1 MNEFYKSILKQ
12 FPSGQIRYAFA
23 YGSGVFKQLNNN
35 APASQLAAKS
45 SNMIDFVFV
54 VNDPVKFHTENLKEN
69 RSHYSFLKF
78 VGASN
83 ISSFQEEVPAAC
95 YYNTLVPVRVD
106 SGAEQLIKYGVIS
119 EKALVRDLY
128 DWDYLYISG
137 RLQKPVKI
145 IGLEPME
152 ESSQSSTNFEL
163 ALQTNL
169 QNALHTALLLLP
181 ESFTL
186 EDLFV
191 CITSLSYMGDFR
203 MVIGE
208 NKNKITNIV
217 TPQVDRFVE
226 LYKPYIIKECVEN
239 FLLCNFETGK
249 MLQQLDQHTIYHHL
263 NLLPKNLIQTVIN
276 LKFKSKQHYDLEEYI
291 YKLTNRVDYKEI
303 VAHSVGSIV
312 RHSSTIQSIKGV
324 LTAGLVKT
332 TDYSLRKLRKMI
344 S

>member
-1 MNEFYKSILKQ
+1 
-12 FPSGQIRYAFA
+12 
-23 YGSGVFKQLNNN
+23 
-35 APASQLAAKS
+35 
-45 SNMIDFVFV
+45 
-54 VNDPVKFHTENLKEN
+54 
-69 RSHYSFLKF
+69 
-78 VGASN
+78 
-83 ISSFQEEVPAAC
+83 
-95 YYNTLVPVRVD
+95 
-106 SGAEQLIKYGVIS
+106 
-119 EKALVRDLY
+119 
-128 DWDYLYISG
+128 
-137 RLQKPVKI
+137 
-145 IGLEPME
+145 ME